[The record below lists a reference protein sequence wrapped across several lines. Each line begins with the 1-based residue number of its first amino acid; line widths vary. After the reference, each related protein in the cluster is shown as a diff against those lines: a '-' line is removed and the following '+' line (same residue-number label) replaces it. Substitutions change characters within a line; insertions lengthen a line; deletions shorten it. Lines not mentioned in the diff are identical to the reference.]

1 MKEHNFVVG
10 GDESG
15 QRLDHYLAGH
25 LSGLISRSYIQK
37 LIKDGQIK
45 VDNQVSKSHYR
56 LKGGERILV
65 IIPLPVKSEVNPEDI
80 PLNIVYEDEY
90 LIVLNKPAGMVVHP
104 AAGNSSG
111 TLVNA
116 LLHYCSDLSGIGG
129 ELKPGIV
136 HRLDKDTSGLM
147 VVAKKDSAHAALA
160 KQFKDRRINKRYM
173 VIVKGN
179 MALEEGVVDEP
190 IGRNLRQRK
199 KMEVVQAGGKQAVT
213 YYKVIKRIKDF
224 TLLEVIPKTGRTH
237 QIRVH
242 MAYLGHTVMG
252 DSHYGRRS
260 PFIGRQAIHAISLG
274 FYHPAAGKYMEFNS
288 DLPEDMKKL
297 VV

>member
-10 GDESG
+10 RNESG
-15 QRLDHYLAGH
+15 QRLDHYLTGH

-45 VDNQVSKSHYR
+45 VDNQVSKSHHR
-56 LKGGERILV
+56 LKSGEQILV
-65 IIPLPVKSEVNPEDI
+65 ILPLPVKSEVNPEDI
-80 PLNIVYEDEY
+80 PLDIVYEDEY

-252 DSHYGRRS
+252 DSHYGRSS

-288 DLPEDMKKL
+288 DLPKDMKKL